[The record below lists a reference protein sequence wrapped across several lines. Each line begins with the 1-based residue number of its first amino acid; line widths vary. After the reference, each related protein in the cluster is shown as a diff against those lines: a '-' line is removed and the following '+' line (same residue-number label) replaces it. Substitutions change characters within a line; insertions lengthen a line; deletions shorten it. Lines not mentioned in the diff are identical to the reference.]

1 MTYEQYIRYHLKG
14 DAGVEERTIAKLCKQ
29 LGLSAWDSFRLIYF
43 YTMTYNIPSAL
54 RLLLDANV
62 KKADLKFRTDRRYVR
77 CHGAYERLL
86 AELTPD
92 KLTALQACTT
102 TSQAYETV
110 RKWYYFGRY
119 ASYLLLEVYV
129 NAFHPSWIDDI
140 KYGWESNENYTR
152 GAVLI
157 VGCTDPGCWIISSR
171 TQKETPK
178 TTHLPLRRRYAP
190 WQSSRRE
197 PGGMGITLRG
207 CLMRRTRT
215 QDTDSSFTRVYES
228 KTDIPGRSSG
238 KRKIHVVQATQG

>member
-14 DAGVEERTIAKLCKQ
+14 DAGVEERTIAKLCKR
-29 LGLSAWDSFRLIYF
+29 LGLSAWDSFRLIYY

-86 AELTPD
+86 EELTPD

-152 GAVLI
+152 GAILI
-157 VGCTDPGCWIISSR
+157 VGCTDHRILDNFLEDAKRDTKDNAFAIETSLCAVAKFEKGTRWDGFY
-171 TQKETPK
+171 TQRMLDEADKDPTYG
-178 TTHLPLRRRYAP
+178 PLIY
-190 WQSSRRE
+190 Q
-197 PGGMGITLRG
+197 
-207 CLMRRTRT
+207 CL
-215 QDTDSSFTRVYES
+215 
-228 KTDIPGRSSG
+228 
-238 KRKIHVVQATQG
+238 

>member
-14 DAGVEERTIAKLCKQ
+14 DAGVEERTIAKLYKR
-29 LGLSAWDSFRLIYF
+29 LGLSAWDSFRLIYY

-92 KLTALQACTT
+92 KLAALQACTT

-110 RKWYYFGRY
+110 SKWYYFGRY

-157 VGCTDPGCWIISSR
+157 VGCTDPKILDNFLEDAKRDTKDNAFAI
-171 TQKETPK
+171 ETSLCAVAK
-178 TTHLPLRRRYAP
+178 F
-190 WQSSRRE
+190 E
-197 PGGMGITLRG
+197 KG
-207 CLMRRTRT
+207 TRWDGYYT
-215 QDTDSSFTRVYES
+215 ERMLDEADKDPIYGQLIYSCV
-228 KTDIPGRSSG
+228 
-238 KRKIHVVQATQG
+238 

>member
-14 DAGVEERTIAKLCKQ
+14 DAGVEERTIAKLCKR

-86 AELTPD
+86 SELTPD

-110 RKWYYFGRY
+110 SKWYYFGRY

-129 NAFHPSWIDDI
+129 NAFRPSWIDDI

-152 GAVLI
+152 GAILI
-157 VGCTDPGCWIISSR
+157 VGCTDPRILDNFLEDAKRDTKDNAFAIETSLCAVAKFEKGTRWDGFY
-171 TQKETPK
+171 TQRMLDEADKDPTYG
-178 TTHLPLRRRYAP
+178 PLIY
-190 WQSSRRE
+190 Q
-197 PGGMGITLRG
+197 
-207 CLMRRTRT
+207 CL
-215 QDTDSSFTRVYES
+215 
-228 KTDIPGRSSG
+228 
-238 KRKIHVVQATQG
+238 